1 MRTLTVVGG
10 GIAGLSTA
18 ALAVARGWKVTLLES
33 HSDVGGRAGLHTE
46 AGFTFDTGPSWY
58 LMPEV
63 FDRFFNLL
71 GQDNLLDLHDLD
83 PGFRVWPADLLEAEP
98 LEAEPLEDSRSGTSA
113 VDVPRGTEPFLRL
126 VSQREPGAAQR
137 VRRYVESASDTYRL
151 ALEHFLYTNF
161 TARDYT
167 RFARPDVIARLPR
180 LPRLFGQSMQRRIE
194 QTVTDPV
201 LQKILGYPAVFLG
214 TQPKTAPSMYHLMT
228 NLDVVDGVRYP
239 MGGMRTIITAM
250 VQAAVRLGVDIR
262 TDCTVTAV
270 RTQGRRVVGVTA
282 RCGSADVPGAAGQG
296 ADVPSADKVEA
307 GSRGS
312 GSVVDFDSDAVV
324 AACDLEA
331 FEALLPKRLRTR
343 SQQWWARRDHGIG
356 AVTLLLGVDRKLP
369 QLHHHNLF
377 FTSDWDSNFTQIFG
391 ADKRLPQP
399 ASAYVCAPSR
409 TDASVAP
416 ADSENLFVL
425 VPAPADPQLRA
436 GSQELEQ
443 YADRIID
450 SLGASIGVDLAAHLR
465 VRRAFGPG
473 DIDPRRGSALGPAN
487 VLSQSAMFRFPQKAR
502 ARGLVHAGAYTA
514 PGVGLPMCLISAENA
529 VDLLERT

>member
-1 MRTLTVVGG
+1 MRSLTVVGG
-10 GIAGLSTA
+10 GIAGLGTA
-18 ALAVARGWKVTLLES
+18 ALAAARGWKVTLLES
-33 HSDVGGRAGLHTE
+33 RSEVGGRAGLHTE
-46 AGFTFDTGPSWY
+46 AGFAFDTGPSWY

-63 FDRFFNLL
+63 FDRFFSLL
-71 GQDNLLDLHDLD
+71 GQDNPLDLHDLD
-83 PGFRVWPADLLEAEP
+83 PGFRVWPAGLLETER
-98 LEAEPLEDSRSGTSA
+98 LQDSGSGTSA

-126 VSQREPGAAQR
+126 VSQREPSAAQR
-137 VRRYVESASDTYRL
+137 VRRYMGSASDTYRL

-161 TARDYT
+161 TTRDYT
-167 RFARPDVIARLPR
+167 RFARPDVLARLPR

-250 VQAAVRLGVDIR
+250 AQAAVRLGVDIR

-296 ADVPSADKVEA
+296 GSAGVPADEVEA

-343 SQQWWARRDHGIG
+343 SQQWWARRDYGIG

-391 ADKRLPQP
+391 TDKRLPQP
-399 ASAYVCAPSR
+399 ASTYVCAPSR

-416 ADSENLFVL
+416 AESENLFVL
-425 VPAPADPQLRA
+425 VPAPADPQLRT
-436 GSQELEQ
+436 GSQQLEQ

-450 SLGASIGVDLAAHLR
+450 SLGASIGVDLDAHLQ
-465 VRRAFGPG
+465 VRWAYGPG

>member
-1 MRTLTVVGG
+1 MRSLTVVGG
-10 GIAGLSTA
+10 GIAGLGTA
-18 ALAVARGWKVTLLES
+18 ALAAARGWKVTLLES
-33 HSDVGGRAGLHTE
+33 RSEVGGRAGLHTE
-46 AGFTFDTGPSWY
+46 AGFAFDTGPSWY

-63 FDRFFNLL
+63 FDRFFTLL
-71 GQDNLLDLHDLD
+71 GQDNPLDLHELD
-83 PGFRVWPADLLEAEP
+83 PGFRVWPAGLLEAEP
-98 LEAEPLEDSRSGTSA
+98 AEDSGGGTSA
-113 VDVPRGTEPFLRL
+113 VDVPRGTEPFMRL
-126 VSQREPGAAQR
+126 VSQREPGAAPR
-137 VRRYVESASDTYRL
+137 VRSYVESASDTYRL

-167 RFARPDVIARLPR
+167 RFARADVLARLPR

-239 MGGMRTIITAM
+239 MGGMHTIITAM
-250 VQAAVRLGVDIR
+250 AQAAVRLGVDIR

-270 RTQGRRVVGVTA
+270 RTHGRRVVGVTA
-282 RCGSADVPGAAGQG
+282 RCGSAGEADSAGVP
-296 ADVPSADKVEA
+296 ADEVESS
-307 GSRGS
+307 SRGT

-343 SQQWWARRDHGIG
+343 SQQWWARRDYGIG

-391 ADKRLPQP
+391 TDRRLAQP

-416 ADSENLFVL
+416 AESENLFVL

-436 GSQELEQ
+436 GSELLEQ

-450 SLGASIGVDLAAHLR
+450 SLGASIGVDLDAHLQ
-465 VRRAFGPG
+465 VRWAYGPG

-487 VLSQSAMFRFPQKAR
+487 VLSQSAMFRFPQRAR

>member
-1 MRTLTVVGG
+1 MRSLTVVGG
-10 GIAGLSTA
+10 GIAGLGTA
-18 ALAVARGWKVTLLES
+18 ALAAARGWKVTLLES
-33 HSDVGGRAGLHTE
+33 RSEVGGRAGLHTE
-46 AGFTFDTGPSWY
+46 AGFAFDTGPSWY

-71 GQDNLLDLHDLD
+71 GQDNPLDLHELD
-83 PGFRVWPADLLEAEP
+83 PGFRVWPAGLLEAEP
-98 LEAEPLEDSRSGTSA
+98 LEAEPSEDSGGGTSA
-113 VDVPRGTEPFLRL
+113 VDVPRGAEPFLRL

-167 RFARPDVIARLPR
+167 RFARPDVLARLHQ

-214 TQPKTAPSMYHLMT
+214 TQPKSAPSMYHLMT

-239 MGGMRTIITAM
+239 MGGMHTIITAM
-250 VQAAVRLGVDIR
+250 AQAAVRLGVDIR

-270 RTQGRRVVGVTA
+270 RTHGRRVVGVTA
-282 RCGSADVPGAAGQG
+282 RCGSAGVP
-296 ADVPSADKVEA
+296 ADEVESS
-307 GSRGS
+307 SRGT

-343 SQQWWARRDHGIG
+343 SQRWWARRDYGIG

-391 ADKRLPQP
+391 TDRRLAQP

-416 ADSENLFVL
+416 AESENLFVL
-425 VPAPADPQLRA
+425 VPAPADTQLRV
-436 GSQELEQ
+436 GSELLEQ

-450 SLGASIGVDLAAHLR
+450 SLGASIGVDLAAHLQ
-465 VRRAFGPG
+465 VRWAYGPG

-487 VLSQSAMFRFPQKAR
+487 VLSQSAMFRFPQRAR

>member
-1 MRTLTVVGG
+1 MRSLTVIGG
-10 GIAGLSTA
+10 GIAGLGTA
-18 ALAVARGWKVTLLES
+18 ALAAARGWKVTLLEARS
-33 HSDVGGRAGLHTE
+33 ELGGRAGMHTE
-46 AGFTFDTGPSWY
+46 AGFVFDTGPSWY

-63 FDRFFNLL
+63 FDRFFHLL
-71 GQDNLLDLHDLD
+71 GQDNPLRLHELD
-83 PGFRVWPADLLEAEP
+83 PGFRVWPAGLLD
-98 LEAEPLEDSRSGTSA
+98 DSGGGGGGGASA
-113 VDVPRGTEPFLRL
+113 VDVPRETEAFLSL
-126 VSQREPGAAQR
+126 VSAREPGAVER
-137 VRRYVESASDTYRL
+137 VRRYLESASDTYRL

-161 TARDYT
+161 TARECS
-167 RFARPDVIARLPR
+167 RFAHPDVLARLPQ

-214 TQPKTAPSMYHLMT
+214 TEPKTAPSMYHLMT

-239 MGGMRTIITAM
+239 MGGMHTIITSMA
-250 VQAAVRLGVDIR
+250 QAAVRLGVDIR

-270 RTQGRRVVGVTA
+270 RTHGRRVVGVTA
-282 RCGSADVPGAAGQG
+282 RRGGSPTDEA
-296 ADVPSADKVEA
+296 KA
-307 GSRGS
+307 GSRDGS
-312 GSVVDFDSDAVV
+312 VGARGSSRGGEGAVVDFDSDAVA

-331 FEALLPKRLRTR
+331 FEALLPTRLRTR
-343 SQQWWARRDHGIG
+343 SQSWWARRDYGIG
-356 AVTLLLGVDRKLP
+356 AVTLLLGIDRTLP

-377 FTSDWDSNFTQIFG
+377 FTADWDSNFTQIFG
-391 ADKRLPQP
+391 EDKRPPQP

-409 TDASVAP
+409 TDAAVAP
-416 ADSENLFVL
+416 AGSENLFVL

-436 GSQELEQ
+436 GSPQLEK
-443 YADRIID
+443 YADRIIE
-450 SLGASIGVDLAAHLR
+450 SLGASIGIDLVSHLR

-487 VLSQSAMFRFPQKAR
+487 VLAQSAMFRFPQQAR

-529 VDLLERT
+529 VNLLGRT

>member
-1 MRTLTVVGG
+1 MRSLTVVGG
-10 GIAGLSTA
+10 GIAGLGTA
-18 ALAVARGWKVTLLES
+18 ALAAARGWKVTLLES
-33 HSDVGGRAGLHTE
+33 RSEVGGRAGLHTE
-46 AGFTFDTGPSWY
+46 AGFAFDTGPSWY

-63 FDRFFNLL
+63 FDRFFSLL
-71 GQDNLLDLHDLD
+71 GQDNPLNLHDLD
-83 PGFRVWPADLLEAEP
+83 PGFRVWPAGLLE
-98 LEAEPLEDSRSGTSA
+98 DIGNGSGTSA

-161 TARDYT
+161 TTRDYT
-167 RFARPDVIARLPR
+167 RFARPDVLARLPR

-250 VQAAVRLGVDIR
+250 AQAAVRLGVDIR

-282 RCGSADVPGAAGQG
+282 RCGSADVP
-296 ADVPSADKVEA
+296 ADEVEA
-307 GSRGS
+307 GSRGA

-331 FEALLPKRLRTR
+331 FEALLPMRLRTR
-343 SQQWWARRDHGIG
+343 SQQWWARRDYGIG

-369 QLHHHNLF
+369 KLHHHNLF

-409 TDASVAP
+409 TDAFVAP

-425 VPAPADPQLRA
+425 VPAPADPQLRT
-436 GSQELEQ
+436 GSQLLEQ

>member
-1 MRTLTVVGG
+1 MRSLTVVGG
-10 GIAGLSTA
+10 GIAGLGTA
-18 ALAVARGWKVTLLES
+18 ALAAARGWKVTLLES
-33 HSDVGGRAGLHTE
+33 RSKVGGRAGLHTE
-46 AGFTFDTGPSWY
+46 AGFAFDTGPSWY

-63 FDRFFNLL
+63 FDRFFSLL
-71 GQDNLLDLHDLD
+71 GQDNPLDLHDLD
-83 PGFRVWPADLLEAEP
+83 PGFRVWPAGLLETEP
-98 LEAEPLEDSRSGTSA
+98 LQDSGNGSGTSA
-113 VDVPRGTEPFLRL
+113 VDVPRGTEAFLRL
-126 VSQREPGAAQR
+126 VSQREPSAAQR
-137 VRRYVESASDTYRL
+137 VRRYVGSASDTYRL

-161 TARDYT
+161 TTRDYT
-167 RFARPDVIARLPR
+167 RFVRPDVLARLPR

-201 LQKILGYPAVFLG
+201 LRKILGYPAVFLG

-239 MGGMRTIITAM
+239 MGGMHTIITAM
-250 VQAAVRLGVDIR
+250 AQAAVRLGVDIR

-282 RCGSADVPGAAGQG
+282 RCGSAGSRVDE
-296 ADVPSADKVEA
+296 VEA
-307 GSRGS
+307 GSRGT

-324 AACDLEA
+324 AAYLEA
-331 FEALLPKRLRTR
+331 FEALLPQRLRTR
-343 SQQWWARRDHGIG
+343 SQQWWARRDYGIG

-391 ADKRLPQP
+391 SDKRLPQP
-399 ASAYVCAPSR
+399 ASAYVCVPSR

-425 VPAPADPQLRA
+425 VPAPADPQLRT
-436 GSQELEQ
+436 GSQLLEQ

>member
-1 MRTLTVVGG
+1 MRSLTVVGG
-10 GIAGLSTA
+10 GIAGLGTA
-18 ALAVARGWKVTLLES
+18 ALAAARGWKVTLLES
-33 HSDVGGRAGLHTE
+33 RSEVGGRAGLHTE
-46 AGFTFDTGPSWY
+46 AGFAFDTGPSWY

-63 FDRFFNLL
+63 FDRFFSLL
-71 GQDNLLDLHDLD
+71 GQDNPLDLHDLD
-83 PGFRVWPADLLEAEP
+83 PGFRVWPAGL
-98 LEAEPLEDSRSGTSA
+98 LEDSGSGTSA
-113 VDVPRGTEPFLRL
+113 VDVPRGTEAFLRL

-161 TARDYT
+161 TTRDYT
-167 RFARPDVIARLPR
+167 RFVRPDVLARLPR

-201 LQKILGYPAVFLG
+201 LRKILGYPAVFLG

-239 MGGMRTIITAM
+239 MGGMHTIITAM
-250 VQAAVRLGVDIR
+250 AQAAVRLGVDIR

-282 RCGSADVPGAAGQG
+282 RCGSAGSAGSRV
-296 ADVPSADKVEA
+296 DEVEA
-307 GSRGS
+307 GSRGT

-331 FEALLPKRLRTR
+331 FEALLPQRLRTR
-343 SQQWWARRDHGIG
+343 SQQWWGRRDYGIG

-391 ADKRLPQP
+391 TDKRLPQP

-425 VPAPADPQLRA
+425 VPAPADPQLRT
-436 GSQELEQ
+436 GSQLLEQ
-443 YADRIID
+443 YADRIVD

>member
-1 MRTLTVVGG
+1 M
-10 GIAGLSTA
+10 
-18 ALAVARGWKVTLLES
+18 
-33 HSDVGGRAGLHTE
+33 
-46 AGFTFDTGPSWY
+46 
-58 LMPEV
+58 
-63 FDRFFNLL
+63 
-71 GQDNLLDLHDLD
+71 
-83 PGFRVWPADLLEAEP
+83 
-98 LEAEPLEDSRSGTSA
+98 
-113 VDVPRGTEPFLRL
+113 
-126 VSQREPGAAQR
+126 
-137 VRRYVESASDTYRL
+137 
-151 ALEHFLYTNF
+151 
-161 TARDYT
+161 
-167 RFARPDVIARLPR
+167 
-180 LPRLFGQSMQRRIE
+180 
-194 QTVTDPV
+194 
-201 LQKILGYPAVFLG
+201 
-214 TQPKTAPSMYHLMT
+214 
-228 NLDVVDGVRYP
+228 
-239 MGGMRTIITAM
+239 
-250 VQAAVRLGVDIR
+250 
-262 TDCTVTAV
+262 
-270 RTQGRRVVGVTA
+270 TA

-296 ADVPSADKVEA
+296 AHVPSADEVEA

-331 FEALLPKRLRTR
+331 FEALLPQRLRTR
-343 SQQWWARRDHGIG
+343 SQQWWARRDYGIG

-399 ASAYVCAPSR
+399 ASAYVCVPSR

-425 VPAPADPQLRA
+425 VPAPADPQLRT
-436 GSQELEQ
+436 GSQLLEQ